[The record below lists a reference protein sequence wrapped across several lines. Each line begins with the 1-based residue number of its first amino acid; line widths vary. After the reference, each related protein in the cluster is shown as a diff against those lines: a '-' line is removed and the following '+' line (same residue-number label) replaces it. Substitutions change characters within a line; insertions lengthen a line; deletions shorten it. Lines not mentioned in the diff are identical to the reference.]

1 MLVQQLTVPSER
13 FQSKH
18 EQASSRSDPEEELVR
33 TSDVALEVD
42 ASVILE
48 MEEMGATWRSASATG
63 WVMEGVGKGGEAQPG
78 RRAAR

>member
-1 MLVQQLTVPSER
+1 M
-13 FQSKH
+13 
-18 EQASSRSDPEEELVR
+18 R

-42 ASVILE
+42 AFVILE

-63 WVMEGVGKGGEAQPG
+63 WVMEGVGKGGEARPG